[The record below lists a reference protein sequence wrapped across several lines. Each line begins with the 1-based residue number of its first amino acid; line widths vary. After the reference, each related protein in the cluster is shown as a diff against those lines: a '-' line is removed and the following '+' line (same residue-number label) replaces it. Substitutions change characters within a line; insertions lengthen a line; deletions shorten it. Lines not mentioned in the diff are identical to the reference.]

1 MKIPTRK
8 HDIIIEIACLFCLI
22 GGLLYL
28 ITGWGQIPNEIPG
41 HYNALGQIDKI
52 TGKGSL
58 LALLATNWILYIGLS
73 IVERF
78 PSIWNTGVTVTKEN
92 KDRVYRVVK
101 DLLKTMKLLVVVM
114 FTYLLI
120 NSAKAVPL
128 SPWFLPITMILTFGF
143 LFFFIWKLFKI
154 K

>member
-128 SPWFLPITMILTFGF
+128 SPWFFADYNDINLRF
-143 LFFFIWKLFKI
+143 LVFLYMEIV
-154 K
+154 